1 MLEEIASGKDGVSFV
16 LVFKLS
22 RFGRNAADVLSSLQL
37 MQDYGVNLI
46 CVEDGIDSSKEAGK
60 LMISVLSAVAEI
72 ERENILVQT
81 MEGRRQKA
89 REGRWN
95 GGFAPYGYK
104 LVDGDLQ
111 IAEDEAEIIR
121 IIFDKY
127 IHTNM
132 GVNGVADYLN
142 THGYKKKKRQN
153 NTLDA
158 FASSFIKGVLDNPI
172 YIGKMPYGRRSNE
185 KIQGTRNEYHVV
197 KQDEYDLYDG
207 IHEAII
213 SEDDFRLAAQKRKE
227 TGVKREKTHSL
238 EHEHILSGILRCP
251 VCHGAMYSNVN
262 RKKKSD
268 GTYYKDFFYYAC
280 KHRLK
285 VDGHNCSYHHQW
297 GQDKVNAAVEEVIYK
312 LVNNPKFQ
320 DALKTKVGA
329 KTDTEELEKERE
341 ICRTRLRQTIG
352 AKNKLADQ
360 MDALDVCDKFYDRK
374 YDDMQERMNKLYEE
388 IGAIEDEI
396 DTISMRIDN
405 INKKQLSKDSIT
417 VPLIDEQHKIAA
429 VLDKVSDLIVKRQQQ
444 LDKLDEAVKARFVE
458 IFGEPD
464 ENPKHWQ
471 EDELSH
477 HLKVIGGY
485 AFKSDG
491 FTDEGIPVLR
501 IGNINSGHFLP
512 VNMVYWPDDLALA
525 RYKVFPGDLVMSLT
539 RTVGKD
545 DYGNVCILGAD
556 YDEYYLNQ
564 RNAKLSIE
572 KSLNKCYF
580 SELLKFPRIKKR
592 LTGISRGIR
601 QANISNK
608 DILSL
613 RVPMPPIELQE
624 QFAAFVEQTEKTKI
638 IISHSLEK
646 LETLK
651 KALMQE
657 YFG

>member
-1 MLEEIASGKDGVSFV
+1 MARLDEIFDLQMGKTPSRNNADYWTDGQYDWVSIADLGSYQKYVEDTKERISALAVQESGIKSVPANTVIMS
-16 LVFKLS
+16 FKLS
-22 RFGRNAADVLSSLQL
+22 L
-37 MQDYGVNLI
+37 
-46 CVEDGIDSSKEAGK
+46 GK
-60 LMISVLSAVAEI
+60 TAITQEPV
-72 ERENILVQT
+72 
-81 MEGRRQKA
+81 
-89 REGRWN
+89 
-95 GGFAPYGYK
+95 Y
-104 LVDGDLQ
+104 
-111 IAEDEAEIIR
+111 
-121 IIFDKY
+121 
-127 IHTNM
+127 TN
-132 GVNGVADYLN
+132 
-142 THGYKKKKRQN
+142 
-153 NTLDA
+153 
-158 FASSFIKGVLDNPI
+158 
-172 YIGKMPYGRRSNE
+172 
-185 KIQGTRNEYHVV
+185 
-197 KQDEYDLYDG
+197 
-207 IHEAII
+207 EAIMAFI
-213 SEDDFRLAAQKRKE
+213 P
-227 TGVKREKTHSL
+227 TEKYAVL
-238 EHEHILSGILRCP
+238 P
-251 VCHGAMYSNVN
+251 DY
-262 RKKKSD
+262 
-268 GTYYKDFFYYAC
+268 FYYLFSA
-280 KHRLK
+280 KDWKKGTNR
-285 VDGHNCSYHHQW
+285 
-297 GQDKVNAAVEEVIYK
+297 AVMGTTLNK
-312 LVNNPKFQ
+312 ATL
-320 DALKTKVGA
+320 GA
-329 KTDTEELEKERE
+329 
-341 ICRTRLRQTIG
+341 
-352 AKNKLADQ
+352 
-360 MDALDVCDKFYDRK
+360 V
-374 YDDMQERMNKLYEE
+374 
-388 IGAIEDEI
+388 
-396 DTISMRIDN
+396 
-405 INKKQLSKDSIT
+405 SIT
-417 VPLIDEQHKIAA
+417 VPPIDEQRKIAA
-429 VLDKVSDLIVKRQQQ
+429 ILDKVSDLIAKRRQQ
-444 LDKLDEAVKARFVE
+444 LDKLDEMVKARFVE

-539 RTVGKD
+539 GTVGKD

-572 KSLNKCYF
+572 RSLNKCYF

-608 DILSL
+608 DILTL